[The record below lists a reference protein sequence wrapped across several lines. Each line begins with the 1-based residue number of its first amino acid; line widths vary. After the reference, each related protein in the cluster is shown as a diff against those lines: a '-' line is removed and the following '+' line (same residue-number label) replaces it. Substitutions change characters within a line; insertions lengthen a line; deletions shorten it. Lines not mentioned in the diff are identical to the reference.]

1 MDKPTETLL
10 LECMDK
16 VRRLERIER
25 AARHVLYEISLEY
38 NPAHPMYMRLTAWA
52 HTLQSALD
60 NTPED

>member
-1 MDKPTETLL
+1 MDTQTEELL
-10 LECMDK
+10 IACMAK
-16 VRRLERIER
+16 VKHLTRIER

-52 HTLQSALD
+52 HTLQAAID